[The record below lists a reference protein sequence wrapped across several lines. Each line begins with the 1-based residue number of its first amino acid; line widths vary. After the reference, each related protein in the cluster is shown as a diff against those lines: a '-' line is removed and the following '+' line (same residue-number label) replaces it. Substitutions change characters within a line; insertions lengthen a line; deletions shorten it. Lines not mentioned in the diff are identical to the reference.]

1 MKNVILV
8 LLFVGLCLVSPTQ
21 TMAKKTRSEKEGI
34 HQSTEHHSKKVINQD
49 SSNVM
54 NADTLINL
62 DRDNTSEGTQG
73 SDNQVSENE
82 KTVISAFAILTFSIF
97 FIGRA
102 IAKRGNSRFT
112 KQNEEDHASWLQQ
125 MEELQQKAR
134 SSKEQNVN
142 DFKMNIR
149 NQLETLV
156 KEDQITETE
165 RYQVLQH
172 LDGVNLSLI
181 KETYAKVVAIAN
193 NRIKWREI
201 YEREEV
207 ERMIAGEYWHGM
219 SEEQL
224 LLMRGEP
231 TKIESEMLKTKI
243 NKFYIYGTKSAGDV
257 FVFNDG
263 KLERFKD
270 R

>member
-1 MKNVILV
+1 M
-8 LLFVGLCLVSPTQ
+8 GLCLASPTQ
-21 TMAKKTRSEKEGI
+21 TLAKRTRSEKEGN
-34 HQSTEHHSKKVINQD
+34 HQSTEHQSDKAINND
-49 SSNVM
+49 SSSVV

-62 DRDNTSEGTQG
+62 NKGNSSEAIEG
-73 SDNQVSENE
+73 SVNQVSENE
-82 KTVISAFAILTFSIF
+82 KTVISAFAIMTFSIF

-112 KQNEEDHASWLQQ
+112 KQHLEDHASWLQQ

-142 DFKMNIR
+142 DFKINIR

-156 KEDQITETE
+156 KEDQITESE
-165 RYQVLQH
+165 RNQVIQH
-172 LDGVNLSLI
+172 LDGVNLNLI

-193 NRIKWREI
+193 NRIKWREM
-201 YEREEV
+201 YDREEV
-207 ERMIAGEYWHGM
+207 ERMIAGDYWHGM

-231 TKIESEMLKTKI
+231 TKMESEMLKTKV

>member
-1 MKNVILV
+1 MKNVILG
-8 LLFVGLCLVSPTQ
+8 LLFVGLYLVSPTQ
-21 TMAKKTRSEKEGI
+21 TLAKKTRSEKEGN
-34 HQSTEHHSKKVINQD
+34 HQSTEHHSKKAINQD
-49 SSNVM
+49 SSNVV

-62 DRDNTSEGTQG
+62 DRDNASEGTEG

-142 DFKMNIR
+142 DFKMSIR
-149 NQLETLV
+149 NQLGTLV

-165 RYQVLQH
+165 RNQVLQH
-172 LDGVNLSLI
+172 LDGVNLNLI
-181 KETYAKVVAIAN
+181 RETYAKVVAIAN
-193 NRIKWREI
+193 NRIKWREK
-201 YEREEV
+201 YDREEV
-207 ERMIAGEYWHGM
+207 EKMIAGEYWHGM